1 MTKKI
6 TPDPPSS
13 TSSLEE
19 KAAYLSQV
27 MHCSMGHP
35 YLPECAERCW
45 LIRDLFGACWPL
57 RGSTQKDSS
66 PCRTRYTSMP
76 IKPQPNSTGITP
88 RLNLNRATA
97 AATQMISDGQSVPCS
112 IPFGQNTW

>member
-27 MHCSMGHP
+27 MHCSMGRP
-35 YLPECAERCW
+35 YLPECAGLCW
-45 LIRDLFGACWPL
+45 LIRVLCGAC
-57 RGSTQKDSS
+57 
-66 PCRTRYTSMP
+66 
-76 IKPQPNSTGITP
+76 
-88 RLNLNRATA
+88 
-97 AATQMISDGQSVPCS
+97 
-112 IPFGQNTW
+112 